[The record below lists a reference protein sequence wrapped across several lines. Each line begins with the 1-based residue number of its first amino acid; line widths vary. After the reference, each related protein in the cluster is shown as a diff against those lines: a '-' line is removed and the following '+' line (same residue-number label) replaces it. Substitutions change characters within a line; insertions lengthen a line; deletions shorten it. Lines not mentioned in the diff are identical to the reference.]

1 VLDAVEA
8 SVVRRKWKAAKMQ
21 AKAKARAKKMNA
33 VDMALQTTLVESIVD
48 LDGEIKSFG
57 ESKQALRSFLQDQY
71 KWRLW
76 LRGGNFNTIPI
87 VSEFRVKNK
96 PYKLRMNPYFVPGQ
110 NMNTDK

>member
-21 AKAKARAKKMNA
+21 AKAKAQAKKMNA
-33 VDMALQTTLVESIVD
+33 VDVALQTTLVESIVD

-71 KWRLW
+71 KWRL
-76 LRGGNFNTIPI
+76 
-87 VSEFRVKNK
+87 
-96 PYKLRMNPYFVPGQ
+96 
-110 NMNTDK
+110 